1 MSNLEKIQK
10 IYNVFRIIAM
20 IAMIFSFIFAGTNL
34 IGLIAAVILRDSR
47 LFVELGNLAG
57 SVEITGSI
65 QIIAN
70 TITGIVTGVTN
81 GLLSLFSMNYFAS
94 AKTDGTPFTKTGAT
108 TLRYLGIKTIVM
120 PLVAIQPF
128 VFQKKNIRAAFKI
141 KQRDFHKFVETPLAV
156 CIQPCSP
163 FSTSLTILTTPTML
177 TKLTITTKHSQNS
190 AFQCVQPVMSV
201 KRV

>member
-34 IGLIAAVILRDSR
+34 IGLIAAVVVLRDSR
-47 LFVELGNLAG
+47 FFVELGNLAG

-70 TITGIVTGVTN
+70 AITGIVTGVTN

-94 AKTDGTPFTKTGAT
+94 AKTDGTPFTKNGAT
-108 TLRYLGIKTIVM
+108 TLRNLGIKTIVM
-120 PLVAIQPF
+120 PLVAIIANAIILGCF
-128 VFQKKNIRAAFKI
+128 GVASLYDIGNGTSVATGIFMLIFSVI
-141 KQRDFHKFVETPLAV
+141 LAYG
-156 CIQPCSP
+156 SE
-163 FSTSLTILTTPTML
+163 LEEKANRL
-177 TKLTITTKHSQNS
+177 
-190 AFQCVQPVMSV
+190 
-201 KRV
+201 

>member
-1 MSNLEKIQK
+1 MFEAQMRQGRKQMSNLEKIQK

-34 IGLIAAVILRDSR
+34 IGLIAAVVLRDSR
-47 LFVELGNLAG
+47 FFVELGNLAG

-70 TITGIVTGVTN
+70 AITGIVTGVTN

-108 TLRYLGIKTIVM
+108 TLRNLGIKTIAM
-120 PLVAIQPF
+120 PLVAIIVNAIILGCF
-128 VFQKKNIRAAFKI
+128 GVASLYDIGNGTSVATGIFMLIFSVI
-141 KQRDFHKFVETPLAV
+141 LAYG
-156 CIQPCSP
+156 SE
-163 FSTSLTILTTPTML
+163 LEEKANRL
-177 TKLTITTKHSQNS
+177 
-190 AFQCVQPVMSV
+190 
-201 KRV
+201 